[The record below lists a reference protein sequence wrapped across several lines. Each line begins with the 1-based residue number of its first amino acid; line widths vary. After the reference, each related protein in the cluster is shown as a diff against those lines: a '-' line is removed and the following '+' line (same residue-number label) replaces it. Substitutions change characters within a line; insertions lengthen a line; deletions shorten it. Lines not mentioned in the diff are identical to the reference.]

1 MDDDKDKLTLSVE
14 EAAAALGLGRAAAY
28 LAAARGELPTVRIG
42 RRLLVPKAALHEL
55 LRVPSRQRLED
66 SNPVDR

>member
-28 LAAARGELPTVRIG
+28 LAAVRGELPTVRIG

-55 LRVPSRQRLED
+55 LRVRPGSVSKTQT
-66 SNPVDR
+66 VDR

>member
-14 EAAAALGLGRAAAY
+14 AAAEALGLGRAAAY

-55 LRVPSRQRLED
+55 LHVRPRSVSKTQTR
-66 SNPVDR
+66 